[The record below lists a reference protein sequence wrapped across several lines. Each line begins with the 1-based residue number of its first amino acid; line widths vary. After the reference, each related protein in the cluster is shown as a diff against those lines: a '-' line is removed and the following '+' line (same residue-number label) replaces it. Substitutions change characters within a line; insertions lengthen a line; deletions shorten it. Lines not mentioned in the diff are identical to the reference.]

1 MVKPSNLI
9 RAFVVVF
16 ILIASINIRAQS
28 IKSNILD
35 SVRLSLKEKP
45 TFYVAFHNRNT
56 VVNVQKTKLY
66 GLVGGFDFNK
76 KIKLYLGVYGFV
88 KPDKLLLTNHPIEDK
103 DSIYRSINTENISFG
118 ADYTFYTNNKLYL
131 SLPFQVGIGST
142 QYKYWEQD
150 QNTLIRKDEFLTIPI
165 EIGTNAYVKILPF
178 AAVKAGAG
186 YRFSIGQ
193 KEVIR
198 LTSPYYNLG
207 LALLIGEG
215 IQFFKNLN

>member
-9 RAFVVVF
+9 RTCVVVF
-16 ILIASINIRAQS
+16 ILNAPLNIHAQF
-28 IKSNILD
+28 KSNILD

-45 TFYVAFHNRNT
+45 TFYVGFHNRNT

-66 GLVGGFDFNK
+66 GIVGGFDFNK
-76 KIKLYLGVYGFV
+76 KIKLYMGVYGFV
-88 KPDKLLLTNHPIEDK
+88 KPDKLLLTNHPITDK
-103 DSIYRSINTENISFG
+103 DSIYRSINTENISIG
-118 ADYTFYTNNKLYL
+118 ADYTFYNNKKLYL
-131 SLPFQVGIGST
+131 SLPFQIGIGST
-142 QYKYWEQD
+142 HYRYWELD
-150 QNTLIRKDEFLTIPI
+150 ENTLIKKDDFLTVPI
-165 EIGTNAYVKILPF
+165 EIGTNAYIKILSF
-178 AAVKAGAG
+178 AAVKAGVG

-193 KEVIR
+193 KEVTR